1 MNDSIT
7 LYNKNNTIV
16 FPGISVIDSNLE
28 IVETGIGIKKAGT
41 ATGYN
46 DLIIRMSAVDCGFK
60 VIGVVYD
67 AKCEGGYPNNSY
79 VNFAGTVTYFPYAT
93 GSITNKTVTMNPV
106 KDYLA
111 VQLRVYRVGSDK
123 NPIYGTV
130 NLKSLTTDVPVDYAY
145 NPNPDIQ
152 NVEYVAKTNTRIAKI
167 TLLGFDGD
175 KTVYYTNP
183 TLTVDGKQVTLPY
196 ELPKGKT
203 INIKNE
209 AVSQGLSAFIAYE
222 PYEAKEINI
231 DMNLDTSRLTSGGY
245 NFKLDAKRPIAINQ
259 SFSIDTHREVVKS
272 ATNLSDTEREVY
284 ATKFWVDRTNRT
296 FADGSKKALIYGD
309 TNIIPL
315 LIPAEEIYKEG
326 YVLTGI
332 RFEGTII
339 SFNDVYKVK
348 VNNGSWVYA
357 KYVKSFPMLDGTTSI
372 AQYEFTC
379 EQPIEELN
387 IKAVNYIGENI
398 NKEYIFSTASD
409 DTSYRF
415 QYQYTASK
423 SIPVSKNI
431 NIDTSRQVIADTIN
445 NTDTKRSTT
454 KDATSSNDTK
464 RIATNNAL
472 SINDT
477 AREAVKSLVN
487 RAETKRELI
496 KDAINNYES
505 IRKVVN
511 SSEEVFDL
519 RRIVNK
525 SKLITS
531 DSIRYIKK
539 LYDSVFDTK
548 RSTSKNYSTES
559 DTTRKAEVSA
569 KVVNPTIRT
578 IEKSIVVNN
587 DSSRRLIKD
596 HDLNVDTNRIAT
608 YIYGNINLKLD
619 TARQVKHTTPTI
631 LSLTASSQYATSKTF
646 TIDFTKMKFKIKKF
660 RFSLDVTVNKTA
672 YVTINGTR
680 YTNLQAVA
688 LKYADNGIDT
698 LVSTEAM
705 EYIVPDDATKL
716 TITIELMTSSTYS
729 CLYMQ
734 NIETDRP
741 VLSGAARNDN
751 MLISAT
757 SRMFIDG
764 GLILSDG
771 DVSTVNYI
779 SNVYTG
785 ADYSTL
791 STLPREFAAK
801 EKFKVAKKGVVY
813 DKCLLPYRA
822 IRDVNK
828 NIDTERVIKDD
839 YYVFDKDI
847 NIDTTRQVIKS
858 SVSKSDTKRTSFKN
872 AAKLN
877 DLMRKTSNNAT
888 SKADTRRNAVKSN
901 KLIADT
907 YREAICNINKAYDSK
922 RKVVKD
928 AIFRSD
934 TKRIAGLISIV
945 SNYTERIVDKSINKS
960 NDLKREVIKDYVL
973 LNDTNRILG
982 EKYDAN
988 INLDTIRQVKHMCES
1003 SMQLKVSSQ
1012 YSTSRTYTLDFE
1024 KMKFRIK
1031 KFMFNFNITDGK
1043 SMYATINGTRYN
1055 SYDYESVSVLSENGV
1070 DTLSVTSKIE
1080 YIVPDNINKLTIEVG
1095 LIMSNSIGYFAMD
1108 SIEVDRPT
1116 IWGYGRNAN
1125 IIMTSPVR
1133 AFIDGGLQFAEDD
1146 YTVLSYITTVS
1157 TGTDYS
1163 TSSSLPREFA
1173 AKEKFRI
1180 SKRSSYYDKCIVPYR
1195 PIKDYETNI
1204 DTNRLVRDKYY
1215 IFDVDMNI
1223 DTNRQVVN
1231 NDMFIADT
1239 YREAVKSKS
1248 LIADTRR
1255 TSYKKV
1261 ANVFDSMRKAT
1272 RNALNKADTT
1282 RLAVKS
1288 AKASQDTH
1296 RIAIYK
1302 AKNQYDLMR
1311 KVNIDAINKSDLK
1324 RIVDNHK
1331 IVTNY
1336 TIRTIEHH
1344 VDNLYDTKRTST
1356 KDCISYGDTRRL
1368 VSNIYSSNVI
1378 LDTKR
1383 TVIKSDISYGETLR
1397 RLIVSKEINAD
1408 TDREVLKRYISIVDT
1423 NRIITKGYPVDL
1435 RLDSIRQ
1442 VSKSNVLDLDT
1453 TRKTINDY
1461 SNVFDS
1467 MRKAVN
1473 DNNIALDTSRLIF
1486 SATVFL
1492 NDLERYVVKSIDV
1505 NKDTSRITANNLTKD
1520 IDALRKAVNFGDL
1533 GLDTRRTVL
1542 RIPVNM
1548 DKSLKLDT
1556 IRQVRGDVEYNL
1568 LLDTNRRVYKEDA
1581 TSEYEITLEF
1591 INRSLFIRSQKL

>member
-1 MNDSIT
+1 MDNSIT
-7 LYNKNNTIV
+7 IYNTNNTIV
-16 FPGISVIDSNLE
+16 FPDIEEIMPIDSELP
-28 IVETGIGIKKAGT
+28 ITDTGVGLVRNILSGT
-41 ATGYN
+41 
-46 DLIIRMSAVDCGFK
+46 SASTSVSFNSSTCGFK
-60 VIGVVYD
+60 ILGLTYKG
-67 AKCEGGYPNNSY
+67 ACGGKTPSNSY
-79 VNFAGTVTYFPYAT
+79 FKINTTTKYFTAYSMPLTAYTNENPPATTSMLFYVYKASSESSVYA
-93 GSITNKTVTMNPV
+93 SITF
-106 KDYLA
+106 
-111 VQLRVYRVGSDK
+111 
-123 NPIYGTV
+123 
-130 NLKSLTTDVPVDYAY
+130 KSMTTDRPVDYAY
-145 NPNPDIQ
+145 KYGSS
-152 NVEYVAKTNTRIAKI
+152 V
-167 TLLGFDGD
+167 
-175 KTVYYTNP
+175 KTVNYTAKEDIRIDNILLLLENNNTNYTSSSP
-183 TLTVDGKQVTLPY
+183 SLYVGGTSVSLPY
-196 ELPKGKT
+196 TLKAGET
-203 INIKNE
+203 IEISNSGG
-209 AVSQGLSAFIAYE
+209 VSKVTAFIAYE
-222 PYEAKEINI
+222 KATPAEIDI
-231 DMNLDTSRLTSGGY
+231 DMSLDTSRLTYGGY
-245 NFKLDAKRPIAINQ
+245 DFKLDTKRPIAINQ

-272 ATNLSDTEREVY
+272 ATNLSDTEREVN

-348 VNNGSWVYA
+348 ANNGSWVYA

-445 NTDTKRSTT
+445 NADTKRSTT
-454 KDATSSNDTK
+454 
-464 RIATNNAL
+464 
-472 SINDT
+472 
-477 AREAVKSLVN
+477 
-487 RAETKRELI
+487 

-660 RFSLDVTVNKTA
+660 SFSLDVTVNKTA

-698 LVSTEAM
+698 LATTEAI
-705 EYIVPDDATKL
+705 EYIVPDDAIKL
-716 TITIELMTSSTYS
+716 TITIELITSSTYS

-779 SNVYTG
+779 SSVYTG
-785 ADYSTL
+785 SNYSTL

-877 DLMRKTSNNAT
+877 DLMRKAVNNT
-888 SKADTRRNAVKSN
+888 LN
-901 KLIADT
+901 IADT
-907 YREAICNINKAYDSK
+907 HRQTIKSNVLTSDTKREAICNIDKAYDSS
-922 RKVVKD
+922 RKIKK
-928 AIFRSD
+928 A
-934 TKRIAGLISIV
+934 TSIV
-945 SNYTERIVDKSINKS
+945 LDTNRKAEIPYIVTNYTTRTVEKSINS
-960 NDLKREVIKDYVL
+960 LNDLKREVIKDYVL

-988 INLDTIRQVKHMCES
+988 INLDTIRQVKHMCAS

-1095 LIMSNSIGYFAMD
+1095 LIMSNSIGYFAMN

-1302 AKNQYDLMR
+1302 ANNQYDLMR

-1324 RIVDNHK
+1324 RIVDNYK

-1408 TDREVLKRYISIVDT
+1408 TNREVLKRYISIVDT

-1492 NDLERYVVKSIDV
+1492 NDLERYVVKAIDV

-1556 IRQVRGDVEYNL
+1556 VRQVRGDVEYNL

>member
-1 MNDSIT
+1 MDNSIT
-7 LYNKNNTIV
+7 IYNTNNTIV
-16 FPGISVIDSNLE
+16 FPDIEEIMPIDSELQMDSGVGLE
-28 IVETGIGIKKAGT
+28 LAVGSSYGSSANASISFNS
-41 ATGYN
+41 AT
-46 DLIIRMSAVDCGFK
+46 CGFK
-60 VIGVVYD
+60 ILNLTF
-67 AKCEGGYPNNSY
+67 EGSCTTKTPSNSY
-79 VNFAGTVTYFPYAT
+79 FKVGTKYYYYSSNGKMPSTTYEGSSSDSSLNMKLFTSSSTMAFALISF
-93 GSITNKTVTMNPV
+93 
-106 KDYLA
+106 
-111 VQLRVYRVGSDK
+111 
-123 NPIYGTV
+123 
-130 NLKSLTTDVPVDYAY
+130 KSMVTDVPVDCSYTYKWGSSFSYSSYTAKE
-145 NPNPDIQ
+145 DI
-152 NVEYVAKTNTRIAKI
+152 T
-167 TLLGFDGD
+167 
-175 KTVYYTNP
+175 
-183 TLTVDGKQVTLPY
+183 
-196 ELPKGKT
+196 
-203 INIKNE
+203 IKNIT
-209 AVSQGLSAFIAYE
+209 VLTNNVNYYNDLKVLSECKKDGSYFKLPIELKAGETIELSMGSKVTRCAAFIAYE
-222 PYEAKEINI
+222 KATPAEIDI
-231 DMNLDTSRLTSGGY
+231 DMSLDTSRLTYGGY
-245 NFKLDAKRPIAINQ
+245 DFKLDTKRPIAINQ
-259 SFSIDTHREVVKS
+259 SLSIDTHREVVKS

-348 VNNGSWVYA
+348 ANNGSWVYA

-445 NTDTKRSTT
+445 NADTKRSTT
-454 KDATSSNDTK
+454 
-464 RIATNNAL
+464 
-472 SINDT
+472 
-477 AREAVKSLVN
+477 
-487 RAETKRELI
+487 

-539 LYDSVFDTK
+539 LYNSVFDTK

-587 DSSRRLIKD
+587 DSNRRLIKD

-660 RFSLDVTVNKTA
+660 SFSLDVTVNKTA

-779 SNVYTG
+779 SSVYTG
-785 ADYSTL
+785 SNYSTL

-877 DLMRKTSNNAT
+877 DLMRKAVNNAL
-888 SKADTRRNAVKSN
+888 N
-901 KLIADT
+901 IADT
-907 YREAICNINKAYDSK
+907 HRQTIKSNVLTSDTKREAICNIDKAYDSS
-922 RKVVKD
+922 RKIKK
-928 AIFRSD
+928 A
-934 TKRIAGLISIV
+934 TSIV
-945 SNYTERIVDKSINKS
+945 LDTNRKTEIPYIVTNYTTRIVDKSINKS

-988 INLDTIRQVKHMCES
+988 INLDTIRQVKHMCAS

-1055 SYDYESVSVLSENGV
+1055 SYDYKSVSVLSENGV

-1255 TSYKKV
+1255 ISYKKV

-1296 RIAIYK
+1296 RIAIHK

-1311 KVNIDAINKSDLK
+1311 KVNINAINKSDLK

-1408 TDREVLKRYISIVDT
+1408 TNREVLKRYISIVDT

-1492 NDLERYVVKSIDV
+1492 NDLERYVVKAIDV

-1556 IRQVRGDVEYNL
+1556 VRQVRGDVEYNL
-1568 LLDTNRRVYKEDA
+1568 LLDTNRRVYKEDT